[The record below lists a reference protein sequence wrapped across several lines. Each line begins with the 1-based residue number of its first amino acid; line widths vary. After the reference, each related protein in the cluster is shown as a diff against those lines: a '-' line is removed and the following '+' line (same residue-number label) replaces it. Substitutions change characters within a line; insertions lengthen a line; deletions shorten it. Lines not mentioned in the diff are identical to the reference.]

1 MKRVMIVGQ
10 PGAGKSTLARQLGA
24 RTGLPVVHIDHI
36 HWTPGWV
43 EREREEKFAMMRAA
57 ERKESWIIEGGL
69 SATWDTRLARADTV
83 IVLDLPLA
91 LRLWRLLKRRVEFAG
106 GQTRPDLPDNCP
118 ERFDAEFLKW
128 VWDTRH
134 SNRVRNR
141 AVADQAGPGVR
152 TVVLTSPRAV
162 QRFLRDLDSGA
173 VAGH

>member
-43 EREREEKFAMMRAA
+43 EREREEKLAMMRAA

-83 IVLDLPLA
+83 IVLDIPLA

-106 GQTRPDLPDNCP
+106 GQPRPDLPDNCP

-128 VWDTRH
+128 IWDTRH

-162 QRFLRDLDSGA
+162 RRFLRDLDSGA